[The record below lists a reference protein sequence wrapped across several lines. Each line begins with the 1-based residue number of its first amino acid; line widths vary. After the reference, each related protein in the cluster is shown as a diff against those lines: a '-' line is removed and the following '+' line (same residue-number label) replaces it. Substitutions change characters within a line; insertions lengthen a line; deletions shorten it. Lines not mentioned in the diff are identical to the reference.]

1 MPQKIDFKHQQFI
14 NCVEPHLDGN
24 RVVDRKTI
32 MKICKENNIS
42 FPNWLTTQK
51 AYSAGY
57 GRYVVPSADGSFN
70 PMNDPSQSFT
80 ATPEVSLA
88 ETIVHTDPVTLATND
103 GHCGDPLVPN
113 KMATYVPP
121 KDEWNKVTRI
131 FESGKFFTIYNTGLS
146 GCGKTILFEQV
157 CAELNR
163 KFYRVNITRDTDESD
178 LIGGFRLI
186 DGNTKFEYGPVV
198 EAMRNGGIL
207 LLDEVDLAT
216 SKIMCL
222 QPVLEGKP
230 IYIKKTNEWVHPE
243 PGFNVVATANTKGKG
258 DTGRFVGTNILNEA
272 FLDRFSICIDHPY
285 PDPQME
291 AEIIKK
297 IYVENGA
304 NWQEDSILIGTLVE
318 WCDMI
323 RKTFEND
330 GEIEEI
336 ISTRRLVNIVEH
348 YLLFRSPKAKTQ
360 TNILRSIKDCINRFN
375 EADRE
380 AFLSTFKALEKNF
393 EPAPV
398 ETTPVSGSGV
408 NAPSVDANDPVVTSY
423 NAPF

>member
-1 MPQKIDFKHQQFI
+1 MPQKINKNHQKFI
-14 NCVEPHLDGN
+14 NLVEDTITID
-24 RVVDRKTI
+24 RVISRKQI
-32 MKICKENNIS
+32 MHICRTEGIG
-42 FPNWLTTQK
+42 FPNWLTTDK
-51 AYSAGY
+51 SYNAGRGKY
-57 GRYVVPSADGSFN
+57 YVPTADGSFN
-70 PMNDPSQSFT
+70 PANITNNTTQSAST
-80 ATPEVSLA
+80 LDS
-88 ETIVHTDPVTLATND
+88 IIHTDPVSLATND
-103 GHCGDPLVPN
+103 SHSGDPMVPD
-113 KMATYVPP
+113 KMSTYVPP
-121 KDEWNKVTRI
+121 KNEWNKVSKI
-131 FESGKFFTIYNTGLS
+131 FESNKFFTIYNTGLS
-146 GCGKTILFEQV
+146 GCGKTLLFEQV

-186 DGNTKFEYGPVV
+186 NGNTKFEYGPVI
-198 EAMRNGGIL
+198 EAMKTGGIL

-230 IYIKKTNEWVHPE
+230 VFIKKTNEWVKPE

-258 DTGRFVGTNILNEA
+258 DNGRFVGTNILNEA

-285 PDPQME
+285 PSPKME
-291 AEIIKK
+291 AQIIKK
-297 IYVENGA
+297 IYLDND
-304 NWQEDSILIGTLVE
+304 EDWTPDSTLIGVLVE

-348 YLLFRSPKAKTQ
+348 YLMFRSSRSNIK
-360 TNILRSIKDCINRFN
+360 TNIERSIKDCISRFN
-375 EADRE
+375 KDDRD
-380 AFLSTFKALEKNF
+380 AFLSIFRALETKF
-393 EPAPV
+393 EV
-398 ETTPVSGSGV
+398 VVDNSSDTDSTGTTEVSDTSKDCEF
-408 NAPSVDANDPVVTSY
+408 ATTSY